1 MRRLQ
6 IFGEEKPKTLTP
18 PSAMDIE
25 DRPIISEPVL
35 PCQVV
40 YSSQYWTMKGMDR
53 YLSDRS
59 YHVREIARR
68 VPLTRQRVL
77 TIWYLLLVWGC
88 GREERCFS
96 SHPRWEGRRSG
107 FDYQRLL
114 TRE

>member
-25 DRPIISEPVL
+25 DRPIISERVL

-77 TIWYLLLVWGC
+77 TIWYLLLVWIVGARN
-88 GREERCFS
+88 GVLALILA
-96 SHPRWEGRRSG
+96 GKAAG
-107 FDYQRLL
+107 AGLMINAY
-114 TRE
+114 